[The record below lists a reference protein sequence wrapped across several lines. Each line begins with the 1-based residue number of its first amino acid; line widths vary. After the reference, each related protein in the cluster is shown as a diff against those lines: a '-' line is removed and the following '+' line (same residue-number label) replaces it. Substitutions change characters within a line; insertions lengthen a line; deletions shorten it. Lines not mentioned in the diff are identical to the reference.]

1 MARFIAGEDRR
12 QSTLLPDCLDD
23 YVTADNP
30 VRLVEVF
37 VDELDLINLGFAR
50 AVPEATGRPAVR
62 PTTRRHFS
70 RSTSTATSTASRRAA
85 VSNVRPSATS
95 S

>member
-1 MARFIAGEDRR
+1 MKRFIAGEDRR
-12 QSTLLPDCLDD
+12 QITLLPECLDD

-37 VDELDLINLGFAR
+37 VDEFDLTAL
-50 AVPEATGRPAVR
+50 AVP
-62 PTTRRHFS
+62 PTIRRRCS
-70 RSTSTATSTASRRAA
+70 KSTSTATSTASRRAA
-85 VSNVRPSATS
+85 ASNARANATS